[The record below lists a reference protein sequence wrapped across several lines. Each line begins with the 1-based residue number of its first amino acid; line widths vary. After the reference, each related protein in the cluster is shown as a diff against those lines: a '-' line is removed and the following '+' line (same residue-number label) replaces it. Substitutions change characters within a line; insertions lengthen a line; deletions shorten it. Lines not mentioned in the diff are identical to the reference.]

1 MKTNLVTVMRASI
14 ARRRRTANV
23 LLIAPVLAVL
33 LVACGAKQETAK
45 PAEKEQTA
53 SPAAEGEVLRLN
65 AVETALAGIKQEVL
79 ELKSAG
85 DTISRYSMSGE

>member
-45 PAEKEQTA
+45 PAEKRADSQ
-53 SPAAEGEVLRLN
+53 P
-65 AVETALAGIKQEVL
+65 
-79 ELKSAG
+79 
-85 DTISRYSMSGE
+85 SR